1 MDCRTPTEAAF
12 VPPTR
17 SNLSDISDYREQ
29 VTTALSTARSTA
41 VKNIQRAQ
49 KRYKLQYDCKAKTI
63 NYKLGEWILVRF
75 PADESGKNRKL
86 SRPWH
91 GPYCITDINS
101 PDISVAKVYFPQDKQ
116 ITIHQSR
123 VKYCPVAFPA
133 GFYWYGGNQK
143 GLSKV
148 PQWVQNLLSNGED
161 SPDSL
166 QASDVDREEESLM
179 CRLQML

>member
-1 MDCRTPTEAAF
+1 M
-12 VPPTR
+12 
-17 SNLSDISDYREQ
+17 
-29 VTTALSTARSTA
+29 
-41 VKNIQRAQ
+41 
-49 KRYKLQYDCKAKTI
+49 
-63 NYKLGEWILVRF
+63 
-75 PADESGKNRKL
+75 
-86 SRPWH
+86 
-91 GPYCITDINS
+91 
-101 PDISVAKVYFPQDKQ
+101 YFPQDKQ

-166 QASDVDREEESLM
+166 QASDVDREEEITDVPPSDVITDKESNKAIEEAEVSSGSDGSVSTPEAESTTQQVLD
-179 CRLQML
+179 RSPKGPYQLRRHPRPFRKQMEAQTRV